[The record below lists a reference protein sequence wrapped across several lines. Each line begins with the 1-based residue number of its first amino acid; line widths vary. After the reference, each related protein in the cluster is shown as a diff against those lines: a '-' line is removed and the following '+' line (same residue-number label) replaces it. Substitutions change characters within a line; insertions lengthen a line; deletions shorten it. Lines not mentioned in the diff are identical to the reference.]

1 MRDPASW
8 LVVEPGWEVL
18 STDGERLA
26 LVKQVLGDENA
37 DIFDGL
43 AVDTGPLKK
52 PTYVPAERV
61 QLIVEGRIVLDMSK
75 SEFDALPEYDGVGA
89 G

>member
-1 MRDPASW
+1 MRDPVSW

-26 LVKQVLGDENA
+26 LVKQVLADENA

-43 AVDTGPLKK
+43 AVDTGVLKK

-75 SEFDALPEYDGVGA
+75 SEFDELPEYDGVGA